1 MNSIVDSHCHLNFKD
16 FEDDLDAVIL
26 RAQNNGV
33 HFLLTISIN
42 LEDFN
47 IINSISKRKKNV
59 WCTTGI
65 HPINV
70 PKHLD
75 EKNIDI
81 IKNSIKKKLPRK
93 KSCWNWRSRIGL
105 L

>member
-47 IINSISKRKKNV
+47 IIN
-59 WCTTGI
+59 
-65 HPINV
+65 
-70 PKHLD
+70 
-75 EKNIDI
+75 
-81 IKNSIKKKLPRK
+81 
-93 KSCWNWRSRIGL
+93 
-105 L
+105 